1 MTYNGAIIINLGSV
15 VIPPI
20 NRALDNHE
28 LPSKEWLPNG
38 GAIMLTNEA

>member
-1 MTYNGAIIINLGSV
+1 MTYNGAIIINLDSV

-28 LPSKEWLPNG
+28 LSSEEWLPNCG
-38 GAIMLTNEA
+38 VIMPGNEA